1 MEVQTQS
8 PSRLGIVIVNYC
20 TPALTERCLDA
31 LIPTLK
37 LTDARVVVVDNASPD
52 GSYDRLMSYCSK
64 SPERDRLYVVAS
76 PVNGGFSAGNNI
88 GIKAL
93 KSDYILLLNSDAI
106 PQDDALSALL
116 NAADRQ
122 TGVGLITPRLVTSD
136 GAEQVSRFRNHSPL
150 GEFIDGAQSGPVTRF
165 FPFAETPIHPDD
177 WTTSPDWVSFA
188 AVLLNKT
195 VTEKVGPMD
204 EGFFLYYEDC
214 DYCRRIK
221 NAGHTI
227 GFAETATFIHDPG
240 GSTKLGAT
248 EKALARLP
256 SYYYASRSR
265 YYRKYYGWLGPLMA
279 NFAWLIG
286 RVVAKFRGIFGR
298 PAPAVCASRA
308 HDMWIG
314 WRSGLARSQSQNN

>member
-8 PSRLGIVIVNYC
+8 PSRLGIVIVNFC

-31 LIPTLK
+31 LIPMLE
-37 LTDARVVVVDNASPD
+37 LADARVVIVDNASPD
-52 GSYDRLMSYCSK
+52 GSYDRLMSYCTNS
-64 SPERDRLYVVAS
+64 SERDRLYVVAS

-106 PQDDALSALL
+106 PQGNALTALL
-116 NAADRQ
+116 KAADRQ
-122 TGVGLITPRLVTSD
+122 TGVGLISPRLVTSD

-150 GEFIDGAQSGPVTRF
+150 GEFIDGAQSGPVTRLF
-165 FPFAETPIHPDD
+165 SFAETPISSDD
-177 WTTSPDWVSFA
+177 WDTPPDWVSFA

-195 VTEKVGPMD
+195 AIEKVGPMD
-204 EGFFLYYEDC
+204 EDFFLYYEDC
-214 DYCRRIK
+214 DYCRRLK
-221 NAGHTI
+221 NAGHAI
-227 GFAETATFIHDPG
+227 GFAKNATFVHDPG
-240 GSTKLGAT
+240 GSTHLSAT

-256 SYYYASRSR
+256 TYYYASRSR

-279 NFAWLIG
+279 NIAWLTG

-308 HDMWIG
+308 HDIWIG
-314 WRSGLARSQSQNN
+314 WRSGRVGSQAQSN